1 MAKTF
6 TADDVV
12 AAARDLAKP
21 EFTRDDIAGKLG
33 VKKPEFKEAFK
44 AARQEGRLEKVRDDA
59 ENAGVFRVAEH

>member
-1 MAKTF
+1 MAKTI
-6 TADDVV
+6 TAGQVV
-12 AAARDLAKP
+12 AAAEELDQP

-59 ENAGVFRVAEH
+59 ENAGVFRLAEH

>member
-1 MAKTF
+1 MAETI
-6 TADDVV
+6 TAGQVV
-12 AAARDLAKP
+12 AAAQDLAQP

-59 ENAGVFRVAEH
+59 ENAGVFRLAEH